1 VDDKDWRILKTI
13 AEEKNLTKAAAR
25 LYITQPALTYRLKNI
40 EEEFGA
46 QIVLRIPSG
55 VEFTPQG
62 ACLLAY
68 ADEMLQKF
76 GSVKERIKNMVDK
89 VQGSL
94 RMGASSVFAHYT
106 LPKILKGFLTFYP
119 EVEIALKTGFSS
131 KIVEMLERQEIT
143 LGIVRGEHDWS
154 GERFLLSEE
163 PLCIASREPIDF
175 ADLPRL
181 PHIRYGADAAL
192 HRLLDDWWRKNFNTP
207 PNTTM
212 EVTTMETARQMV
224 LHGLGWSILP
234 GIGLARKY
242 GLVKQPL
249 FWPDGSPLIRK
260 TWVLCSNTS
269 LELQTVRAFL
279 AYLESGK
286 PIPE

>member
-1 VDDKDWRILKTI
+1 VDDKDWRILKAI

-94 RMGASSVFAHYT
+94 RMGASSVLAHYT
-106 LPKILKGFLTFYP
+106 LPKNLKGF
-119 EVEIALKTGFSS
+119 
-131 KIVEMLERQEIT
+131 IT
-143 LGIVRGEHDWS
+143 
-154 GERFLLSEE
+154 
-163 PLCIASREPIDF
+163 
-175 ADLPRL
+175 
-181 PHIRYGADAAL
+181 
-192 HRLLDDWWRKNFNTP
+192 N
-207 PNTTM
+207 
-212 EVTTMETARQMV
+212 
-224 LHGLGWSILP
+224 
-234 GIGLARKY
+234 
-242 GLVKQPL
+242 
-249 FWPDGSPLIRK
+249 
-260 TWVLCSNTS
+260 
-269 LELQTVRAFL
+269 
-279 AYLESGK
+279 
-286 PIPE
+286 